1 MKSKLIPVVIGAVI
15 IIAIAVFG
23 NICRIKDVDIVFS
36 EDTPTATAEEI
47 YSVLGIETGTSILSV
62 NETDFRTRIQNAYP
76 DRTVELVDVVRSFPD
91 KMTIYIDYNPAV
103 LAVRLSGNNGY
114 VLTDTEFQSTVRVA
128 ETGLDK
134 NKTIVVKGVAVTN
147 TFNSDAFRELYELL
161 SALKSAGAD
170 YEKLVAMFSEIKV
183 GTDRYSFTA
192 RGVSDMTFSVP
203 KSDRVNAGKYFS
215 EYVNAFVSR

>member
-76 DRTVELVDVVRSFPD
+76 FGRVPRTVR
-91 KMTIYIDYNPAV
+91 I
-103 LAVRLSGNNGY
+103 AVRIKIGRG
-114 VLTDTEFQSTVRVA
+114 
-128 ETGLDK
+128 GL
-134 NKTIVVKGVAVTN
+134 
-147 TFNSDAFRELYELL
+147 
-161 SALKSAGAD
+161 
-170 YEKLVAMFSEIKV
+170 
-183 GTDRYSFTA
+183 
-192 RGVSDMTFSVP
+192 
-203 KSDRVNAGKYFS
+203 
-215 EYVNAFVSR
+215 